1 MGEIIRFQLVS
12 NLYRL
17 SDCKWRLIGK
27 SIAGFRF
34 IDSANV
40 WLPVTSIQARAKSH
54 VTCAEVR
61 KQDRHTSL
69 KENNLRT
76 TTPIIPAALLFPHGT
91 GILNT
96 YGGSK
101 LDETAF
107 ALSKFYNDS
116 FRSFNLLWVLG
127 HTSFIIILLVP
138 FENFVSRTFAC
149 LFVDIIFALPP
160 WNYDESYSDINS
172 SSAQRDTAVYAMVDE
187 KYGLFMCSP
196 VEHYVCFYLF
206 LFSL

>member
-1 MGEIIRFQLVS
+1 MTYHLISKYPTVCVLMTIPMGEIIRFQLVS

-69 KENNLRT
+69 TPDFGLRFCLKNKFWNLGEKT
-76 TTPIIPAALLFPHGT
+76 IPQNSHMSPLLKKNKYLIYPTSVAMATPRRIIDRAH
-91 GILNT
+91 IL
-96 YGGSK
+96 
-101 LDETAF
+101 
-107 ALSKFYNDS
+107 
-116 FRSFNLLWVLG
+116 
-127 HTSFIIILLVP
+127 HIL
-138 FENFVSRTFAC
+138 
-149 LFVDIIFALPP
+149 
-160 WNYDESYSDINS
+160 
-172 SSAQRDTAVYAMVDE
+172 VY
-187 KYGLFMCSP
+187 F
-196 VEHYVCFYLF
+196 
-206 LFSL
+206 

>member
-1 MGEIIRFQLVS
+1 MTYHSISKYPTVCVLMTIQMGEIIRFQLVS

-69 KENNLRT
+69 NIDCGYTQEQLHQFFLMMYFQFLQLKKSKYTAWTCFVMCNN
-76 TTPIIPAALLFPHGT
+76 
-91 GILNT
+91 
-96 YGGSK
+96 K
-101 LDETAF
+101 
-107 ALSKFYNDS
+107 
-116 FRSFNLLWVLG
+116 
-127 HTSFIIILLVP
+127 
-138 FENFVSRTFAC
+138 
-149 LFVDIIFALPP
+149 
-160 WNYDESYSDINS
+160 
-172 SSAQRDTAVYAMVDE
+172 VY
-187 KYGLFMCSP
+187 
-196 VEHYVCFYLF
+196 
-206 LFSL
+206 

>member
-1 MGEIIRFQLVS
+1 MTKDFEKYSAHTHTVICAKYCNKSMTYHSISKYPTVCVLMTIQMGEIIRFQLVS

-69 KENNLRT
+69 IHPQIDR
-76 TTPIIPAALLFPHGT
+76 
-91 GILNT
+91 
-96 YGGSK
+96 
-101 LDETAF
+101 
-107 ALSKFYNDS
+107 
-116 FRSFNLLWVLG
+116 
-127 HTSFIIILLVP
+127 
-138 FENFVSRTFAC
+138 
-149 LFVDIIFALPP
+149 
-160 WNYDESYSDINS
+160 
-172 SSAQRDTAVYAMVDE
+172 AV
-187 KYGLFMCSP
+187 
-196 VEHYVCFYLF
+196 
-206 LFSL
+206 